1 MTVKVVDIIT
11 NFAIEIPLHY
21 YIITKVFNYSSWLV
35 SNRLLAN
42 TGYDPLVQKRWHK
55 VTFEDRGRQ
64 RNGPRVMELHT
75 VQRFLS
81 ISLQLEQHWSSGV
94 LSKGGFTPQYL
105 PSSLWRNSVL
115 QLCLKFKGLFKWL
128 AMERKRE
135 KMSQKKLSDSIGS
148 QTWVTLCFFL
158 NPSVTRQQLH
168 ESAFSLLRVVANSL
182 QTEFTITFLPSR
194 SCIIPIFHHPEPPVE
209 SNRMTNDAGNLC
221 RKRRIQPL
229 CSPSSVGC
237 WQPPFTITAVS
248 CGYATR
254 WDVGRGHY
262 LTSSEF
268 NVCYISQFIL
278 TLMRL
283 SNGHLHAVFNVLIL
297 VYFQIKA
304 ALFELC
310 IPYKAT
316 NSPKMAASSDVVKLC
331 RHLKKIVKKIQ
342 ICRGG
347 TMIIRSTCDSESR
360 AKSGSLEQ

>member
-168 ESAFSLLRVVANSL
+168 ESAFSLV
-182 QTEFTITFLPSR
+182 FTITFLPSR
-194 SCIIPIFHHPEPPVE
+194 SCIIPIFHHPEPLWSQIAWLMMQE
-209 SNRMTNDAGNLC
+209 TSAG
-221 RKRRIQPL
+221 
-229 CSPSSVGC
+229 SGASSLSVHR
-237 WQPPFTITAVS
+237 V
-248 CGYATR
+248 R
-254 WDVGRGHY
+254 WDVDSLPLQLLRLVVVTPRGEM
-262 LTSSEF
+262 LDEATTCRPLSSM
-268 NVCYISQFIL
+268 C
-278 TLMRL
+278 
-283 SNGHLHAVFNVLIL
+283 
-297 VYFQIKA
+297 
-304 ALFELC
+304 
-310 IPYKAT
+310 AT
-316 NSPKMAASSDVVKLC
+316 FHSSFWL
-331 RHLKKIVKKIQ
+331 
-342 ICRGG
+342 
-347 TMIIRSTCDSESR
+347 
-360 AKSGSLEQ
+360 